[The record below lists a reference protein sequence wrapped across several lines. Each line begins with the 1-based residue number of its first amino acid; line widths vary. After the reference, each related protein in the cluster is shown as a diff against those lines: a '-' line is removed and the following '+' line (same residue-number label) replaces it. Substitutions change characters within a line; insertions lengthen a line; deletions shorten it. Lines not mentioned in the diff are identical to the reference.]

1 MPLLRNYFTD
11 ERGIIYERTEDESSI
26 EWRIANKYLV
36 YTYKKPE
43 KTWYSHHSKC
53 PTVRQETD
61 CQLEIQFKNSQ
72 VSVNRLYA
80 IYDRFNSTTSI
91 VRATSLKS
99 AKRIFEV
106 AKDTKDFWIQEL
118 ASVDGEEGIIYD

>member
-43 KTWYSHHSKC
+43 KTWYSHHFKC
-53 PTVRQETD
+53 PTVRLEDDCYFET
-61 CQLEIQFKNSQ
+61 EFKNSQ
-72 VSVNRLYA
+72 VPVNRLYA
-80 IYDRFNSTTSI
+80 IYDRLNCTTSI
-91 VRATSLKS
+91 LRATSLES
-99 AKRIFEV
+99 AKCIFEV